1 MKRTKNAAFWYQSR
15 LLSIFLDLFLVH
27 NTVEKNVFGVLCSG
41 CIPEGD
47 PVSLHSPSSEDDDEA
62 DEEAASNQVWSLTQ
76 YYSVDFS

>member
-1 MKRTKNAAFWYQSR
+1 MLQFALRRYRHRQGSLGQKTPSAVKTAK
-15 LLSIFLDLFLVH
+15 
-27 NTVEKNVFGVLCSG
+27 EKNVFGVLCSG

-76 YYSVDFS
+76 FYSVDFS

>member
-1 MKRTKNAAFWYQSR
+1 MKTAK
-15 LLSIFLDLFLVH
+15 
-27 NTVEKNVFGVLCSG
+27 EKNVFGVLSSG

-76 YYSVDFS
+76 YYSVDFSQSRIGLKKCVFNKRTIKVYNSCC